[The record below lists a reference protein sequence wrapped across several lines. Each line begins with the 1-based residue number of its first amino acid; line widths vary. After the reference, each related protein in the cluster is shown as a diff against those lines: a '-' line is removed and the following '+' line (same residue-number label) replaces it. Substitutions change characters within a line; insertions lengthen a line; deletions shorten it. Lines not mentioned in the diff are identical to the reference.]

1 MRILITAVDS
11 EVWMIHANI
20 GRDGKMA
27 KYRKKPV
34 VVEAFK
40 YDGVLI
46 YSNGEWYCPDW
57 ARYAFQ
63 NGTMYFDSLKCDEP
77 PVELFIDTLEG
88 KHHVSVG
95 DFIIRGV
102 HGELYPCKPDIF
114 AKTYEL
120 VEE

>member
-1 MRILITAVDS
+1 M
-11 EVWMIHANI
+11 
-20 GRDGKMA
+20 KMA

-34 VVEAFK
+34 VVEAFQ
-40 YDGVLI
+40 YDGELI

-57 ARYAFQ
+57 ARDAFQ
-63 NGTMYFDSLKCDEP
+63 NGTMYFDSLDCEEP

-102 HGELYPCKPDIF
+102 YGELYPCKPDIF
-114 AKTYEL
+114 AKTYEF
-120 VEE
+120 VKE

>member
-11 EVWMIHANI
+11 EVYMIDANI

-34 VVEAFK
+34 VVEVFR
-40 YDGVLI
+40 YDGNLI

-57 ARYAFQ
+57 ARDAFQ
-63 NGTMYFDSLKCDEP
+63 NGTMYFDSLDCEEP

>member
-1 MRILITAVDS
+1 
-11 EVWMIHANI
+11 MIHANI

-34 VVEAFK
+34 VVEAFQ
-40 YDGVLI
+40 YDGDFRDGDGKYYVP
-46 YSNGEWYCPDW
+46 EWAEKALKD
-57 ARYAFQ
+57 
-63 NGTMYFDSLKCDEP
+63 GTMFYIFPRTSLDAAP
-77 PVELFIDTLEG
+77 ELYIKTLEG
-88 KHHVSVG
+88 NHHASIG

-120 VEE
+120 AEE

>member
-1 MRILITAVDS
+1 MD
-11 EVWMIHANI
+11 
-20 GRDGKMA
+20 
-27 KYRKKPV
+27 
-34 VVEAFK
+34 
-40 YDGVLI
+40 
-46 YSNGEWYCPDW
+46 CPDW
-57 ARYAFQ
+57 ARDAFQ
-63 NGTMYFDSLKCDEP
+63 NGTMYFDSLKCEEP